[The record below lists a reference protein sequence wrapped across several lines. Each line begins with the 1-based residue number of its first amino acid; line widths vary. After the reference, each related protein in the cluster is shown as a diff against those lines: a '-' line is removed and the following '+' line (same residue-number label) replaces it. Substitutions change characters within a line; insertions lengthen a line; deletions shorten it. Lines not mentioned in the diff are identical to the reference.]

1 MTHHHDQTKVSKVSV
16 DINQYQKDN
25 FERIADIPY
34 IINNDDIFYYND
46 WDDKQS
52 ALDNKNPNH
61 HKTLKSQ
68 LGS

>member
-46 WDDKQS
+46 WDDK
-52 ALDNKNPNH
+52 
-61 HKTLKSQ
+61 
-68 LGS
+68 